1 MTYVFVPFTLN
12 AHSTNSKIVLHCSKH
27 CYFVDYYSCCSF
39 RINSRECCFDVDT
52 ITASAA
58 VEEEGGGLTLYC
70 SDRKWTGHIG
80 QSNVAESFSYFR
92 VVTPCVASRR
102 R

>member
-1 MTYVFVPFTLN
+1 MAVVSECKTVRNTILYSIILCSVYVNPKDNDVRFVPFTLN

-39 RINSRECCFDVDT
+39 RINSRECSFDVDT

-58 VEEEGGGLTLYC
+58 VEEEGWADIVL
-70 SDRKWTGHIG
+70 
-80 QSNVAESFSYFR
+80 
-92 VVTPCVASRR
+92 
-102 R
+102 